1 MVFWREKMKFK
12 CNQTV
17 LTKALNI
24 VSKAVTSRTTI
35 PILRGILLEV
45 TDEGKMKMSASD
57 LDITIEETIEIEEG
71 EKGSVVVQ
79 SKLFGD
85 IIRKLPNAMV
95 SVEVQDGNVIIK
107 CMNSEFSIIGLD
119 ADEFPNIKNIED
131 NQEFITFDKS
141 ILKEMIRKTSFAAS
155 VDESKGVITGILIE
169 LLHDE
174 INMVAIDGYR
184 MAITREAMINP
195 TEKNVIISAKIM
207 NEISKILSDA
217 GDDEEKVKLLLNEK
231 RAIFVIGNVKV
242 ILRLLD
248 GEFIRYKDVLPKDN
262 KIKVKVNRGDLM
274 ESIERASLLS
284 KEGKN
289 NLIKFSIKDT
299 IVTITSKSEE
309 GAVRE
314 EVIVSKDGDDL
325 DIGFN
330 AKYVLD
336 VLKSIDD
343 EEVYML
349 FNTSITPCLVEPV
362 EGNRFE
368 YLILPVRITNN

>member
-1 MVFWREKMKFK
+1 MKFE
-12 CNQTV
+12 CNQQL

-35 PILRGILLEV
+35 PILKGILLEV
-45 TDEGKMKMSASD
+45 SEDGKLKMSASD
-57 LDITIEETIEIEEG
+57 LDITIEETVEIESG
-71 EKGSVVVQ
+71 ISGSIVVQ

-85 IIRKLPNAMV
+85 IIRKLPKATV
-95 SVEVQDGNVIIK
+95 SVELVDTNVVIK
-107 CMNSEFSIIGLD
+107 CMNSEFSIIGLS
-119 ADEFPNIKNIED
+119 ADEFPSIKNIEE
-131 NQEFITFDKS
+131 NQEYITFDKT

-169 LLHDE
+169 LLNDA

-184 MAITREAMINP
+184 MAITREAMVNLE
-195 TEKNVIISAKIM
+195 EKNVIISAKIM
-207 NEISKILSDA
+207 NEISKILSEA
-217 GDDEEKVKLLLNEK
+217 SEEENVNLILNDK
-231 RAIFVIGNVKV
+231 KAIFIIGNVKV
-242 ILRLLD
+242 VLRLLD
-248 GEFIRYKDVLPKDN
+248 GEFIKYKDVLPKDN
-262 KIKVKVNRGDLM
+262 KIKVKVNRNDLM

-289 NLIKFSIKDT
+289 NLIKFAIKDT

-309 GAVRE
+309 GNVRE
-314 EVIVSKDGDDL
+314 EVIINKEGEDL

-343 EEVYML
+343 EEIYMF

-362 EGNRFE
+362 NGDSFE

>member
-1 MVFWREKMKFK
+1 MKFE
-12 CNQTV
+12 CNQQL

-35 PILRGILLEV
+35 PILKGILLEV
-45 TDEGKMKMSASD
+45 SEDGKLKMSASD
-57 LDITIEETIEIEEG
+57 LDITIEETVEIESG
-71 EKGSVVVQ
+71 ISGSIVVQ

-85 IIRKLPNAMV
+85 IIRKLPNATI
-95 SVEVQDGNVIIK
+95 SVELVDTNVVIK
-107 CMNSEFSIIGLD
+107 CMNSEFSIIGLS
-119 ADEFPNIKNIED
+119 ADEFPSIKNIEE
-131 NQEFITFDKS
+131 NQEYITFDKT

-169 LLHDE
+169 LLNDA

-184 MAITREAMINP
+184 MAITREAMVNLE
-195 TEKNVIISAKIM
+195 EKNVIISAKIM
-207 NEISKILSDA
+207 NEISKILSEA
-217 GDDEEKVKLLLNEK
+217 SEEENVNLLLNDK
-231 RAIFVIGNVKV
+231 KAIFIIGNVKV
-242 ILRLLD
+242 VLRLLD
-248 GEFIRYKDVLPKDN
+248 GEFIKYKDVLPKDN
-262 KIKVKVNRGDLM
+262 KIKVKVNRNDLM

-289 NLIKFSIKDT
+289 NLIKFAIKDT

-309 GAVRE
+309 GNVRE
-314 EVIVSKDGDDL
+314 EVIINKEGEDL

-343 EEVYML
+343 EDIYMF

-362 EGNRFE
+362 NGDSFE

>member
-1 MVFWREKMKFK
+1 MKFE
-12 CNQTV
+12 CNQQL

-35 PILRGILLEV
+35 PILKGILLEV
-45 TDEGKMKMSASD
+45 SEDGKLKMSASD
-57 LDITIEETIEIEEG
+57 LDITIEETVEIELG
-71 EKGSVVVQ
+71 ISGSIVVQ

-85 IIRKLPNAMV
+85 IIRKLPNATV
-95 SVEVQDGNVIIK
+95 SVELVDTNVVIK
-107 CMNSEFSIIGLD
+107 CMNSEFSIIGLS
-119 ADEFPNIKNIED
+119 ADEFPSIKNIEE
-131 NQEFITFDKS
+131 NQEYITFDKT

-169 LLHDE
+169 LLNDA

-184 MAITREAMINP
+184 MAITREVMVNLE
-195 TEKNVIISAKIM
+195 EKNVIISAKIM
-207 NEISKILSDA
+207 NEISKILSEA
-217 GDDEEKVKLLLNEK
+217 SEEENVNLILNDK
-231 RAIFVIGNVKV
+231 KAIFIIGNVKV
-242 ILRLLD
+242 VLRLLD
-248 GEFIRYKDVLPKDN
+248 GEFIKYKDVLPKDN
-262 KIKVKVNRGDLM
+262 KIKVKVNRNDLM

-289 NLIKFSIKDT
+289 NLIKFAIKDT

-309 GAVRE
+309 GNVRE
-314 EVIVSKDGDDL
+314 EVIINKEGEDL

-343 EEVYML
+343 EEIYMF

-362 EGNRFE
+362 NGDSFE

>member
-1 MVFWREKMKFK
+1 MKFT
-12 CNQTV
+12 CSQPV

-35 PILRGILLEV
+35 PILKGILLEAADDG
-45 TDEGKMKMSASD
+45 TLKMSASD
-57 LDITIEETIEIEEG
+57 LDITIEETIQVENCIG
-71 EKGSVVVQ
+71 GSVVVQ

-85 IIRKLPNAMV
+85 IIRKLPNADIT
-95 SVEVQDGNVIIK
+95 VELIEGNVIIT
-107 CMNSEFSIIGLD
+107 CMNSEFSIIGLS
-119 ADEFPNIKNIED
+119 ADEFPNIKNIEENKD
-131 NQEFITFDKS
+131 AIVFQKN

-155 VDESKGVITGILIE
+155 IDESKGVITGILIE
-169 LLHDE
+169 LLSDG

-184 MAITREAMINP
+184 MAITREAMIN
-195 TEKNVIISAKIM
+195 TEEKHVIISAKIM

-217 GDDEEKVKLLLNEK
+217 SDEEETVNLFIHDKK
-231 RAIFVIGNVKV
+231 AIFKIGNVKV

-248 GEFIRYKDVLPKDN
+248 GEFIKYKDVLPKDN
-262 KIKVKVNRGDLM
+262 KIKVKVNRNDLM

-289 NLIKFSIKDT
+289 NLIKMSVQDT

-309 GAVRE
+309 GNVKE
-314 EVIVSKDGDDL
+314 EVIITKDGEDL
-325 DIGFN
+325 EIGFN

-336 VLKSIDD
+336 VMKSIDD
-343 EEVYML
+343 EEVLLY
-349 FNTSITPCLVEPV
+349 FNTPITPCLVEPV
-362 EGNRFE
+362 EGNAFE

>member
-1 MVFWREKMKFK
+1 MKFK
-12 CNQTV
+12 CNQSV

-35 PILRGILLEV
+35 PILKGILLEV
-45 TDEGKMKMSASD
+45 SEEGTLKMCASD
-57 LDITIEETIEIEEG
+57 LDITIEETIEVENAVAG
-71 EKGSVVVQ
+71 NVVVQ

-85 IIRKLPNAMV
+85 IIRKLPNAEVTV
-95 SVEVQDGNVIIK
+95 SLEDGNIVIT
-107 CMNSEFSIIGLD
+107 CMNSQFSIVGLS
-119 ADEFPNIKNIED
+119 ADEFPNIKNMETSEED
-131 NQEFITFDKS
+131 IHFNKN
-141 ILKEMIRKTSFAAS
+141 ILREMIRKTSFAAS

-169 LLHDE
+169 LLNDGV
-174 INMVAIDGYR
+174 NMVAIDGYR
-184 MAITREAMINP
+184 MAITRESMVNL

-207 NEISKILSDA
+207 NEISKILSEVNE
-217 GDDEEKVKLLLNEK
+217 DEENVKIMLNDK

-242 ILRLLD
+242 VLRLLD
-248 GEFIRYKDVLPKDN
+248 GEFIRYKDVLPKES
-262 KIKVKVNRGDLM
+262 KIKVRVNKGDLM

-289 NLIKFSIKDT
+289 NLIKLSIKDT

-309 GAVRE
+309 GNVKE
-314 EVIVSKDGDDL
+314 EVIITKEGEDL

-343 EEVYML
+343 EEIYMY

-362 EGNRFE
+362 EGNAFE
-368 YLILPVRITNN
+368 YLILPVRITSN

>member
-1 MVFWREKMKFK
+1 MAFRRQKMKFK

-35 PILRGILLEV
+35 PILKGILLEV
-45 TDEGKMKMSASD
+45 SGDGKLKMSASD
-57 LDITIEETIEIEEG
+57 LDITIEETIDVEDCAA
-71 EKGSVVVQ
+71 GSIVVQ

-95 SVEVQDGNVIIK
+95 SVEIDGGNVIIK
-107 CMNSEFSIIGLD
+107 CMNSEFSIIGLSP
-119 ADEFPNIKNIED
+119 DEFPSIKDIDE
-131 NQEFITFDKS
+131 NQEYITFNKS

-184 MAITREAMINP
+184 MAITREAMINLN
-195 TEKNVIISAKIM
+195 EKNVIISSKIM

-217 GDDEEKVKLLLNEK
+217 GDEEENVNLLLNDK
-231 RAIFVIGNVKV
+231 KAIFVIGNVKV
-242 ILRLLD
+242 VLRLLD
-248 GEFIRYKDVLPKDN
+248 GEFIKYKDVLQNN
-262 KIKVKVNRGDLM
+262 KIKVRVSRNDLM

-289 NLIKFSIKDT
+289 NLIKLSIKDT
-299 IVTITSKSEE
+299 IITITSKSEE
-309 GAVRE
+309 GNVRE
-314 EVIVSKDGDDL
+314 EVIITKDGEDL

-343 EEVYML
+343 EEILML
-349 FNTSITPCLVEPV
+349 FNTGITPCLVEPI
-362 EGNRFE
+362 EGNSFE

>member
-1 MVFWREKMKFK
+1 MKFK

-17 LTKALNI
+17 LAKALNI

-35 PILRGILLEV
+35 PILKGILLEISE
-45 TDEGKMKMSASD
+45 DGRLKMSASD
-57 LDITIEETIEIEEG
+57 LDITIEETIEVEEA
-71 EKGSVVVQ
+71 EKGTIVVQ

-95 SVEVQDGNVIIK
+95 TVEVEDGNVFIR
-107 CMNSEFSIIGLD
+107 CMNSQFSIVGLS
-119 ADEFPNIKNIED
+119 ADEFPNIINVE
-131 NQEFITFDKS
+131 NGQESISFNRN

-169 LLHDE
+169 LLADS

-184 MAITREAMINP
+184 MAITRENMVNLK
-195 TEKNVIISAKIM
+195 EKNVIISAKIM
-207 NEISKILSDA
+207 NEISKILSESSEE
-217 GDDEEKVKLLLNEK
+217 DENVTLILNDK
-231 RAIFVIGNVKV
+231 QAIFNIGNVKV
-242 ILRLLD
+242 VLRLLD
-248 GEFIRYKDVLPKDN
+248 GEFIRYRDVLPKESRIS
-262 KIKVKVNRGDLM
+262 IKAGRNDLM

-289 NLIKFSIKDT
+289 NLIKFSVRDRIL
-299 IVTITSKSEE
+299 TITSKSEE
-309 GAVRE
+309 GNVKE
-314 EVIVSKDGDDL
+314 EIIIEKEGEDL

-343 EEVYML
+343 EEIYMY
-349 FNTSITPCLVEPV
+349 FNTSITPCLVKPV
-362 EGNRFE
+362 EGSSFE
-368 YLILPVRITNN
+368 YLILPVRITNS

>member
-1 MVFWREKMKFK
+1 MKFE
-12 CNQTV
+12 CNQQL

-35 PILRGILLEV
+35 PILKGILLEV
-45 TDEGKMKMSASD
+45 SEDGKLKMSASD
-57 LDITIEETIEIEEG
+57 LDITIEETVEIESG
-71 EKGSVVVQ
+71 ISGSIVVQ

-85 IIRKLPNAMV
+85 IIRKLPNATV
-95 SVEVQDGNVIIK
+95 SVELVDTNVVIK
-107 CMNSEFSIIGLD
+107 CMNSEFSIIGLS
-119 ADEFPNIKNIED
+119 ADEFPSIKNIEE
-131 NQEFITFDKS
+131 NQEYITFDKT

-169 LLHDE
+169 LLNDA

-184 MAITREAMINP
+184 MAITREAMVNLE
-195 TEKNVIISAKIM
+195 EKNVIISAKIM
-207 NEISKILSDA
+207 NEISKILSEA
-217 GDDEEKVKLLLNEK
+217 SEEENVNLLLNDK
-231 RAIFVIGNVKV
+231 KAIFIIGNVKV
-242 ILRLLD
+242 VLRLLD
-248 GEFIRYKDVLPKDN
+248 GEFIKYKDVLPKDN
-262 KIKVKVNRGDLM
+262 KIKVKVNRNDLM

-289 NLIKFSIKDT
+289 NLIKFAIKDT

-309 GAVRE
+309 GNVRE
-314 EVIVSKDGDDL
+314 EVIINKEGEDL

-343 EEVYML
+343 EEIYMF

-362 EGNRFE
+362 NGDSFE

>member
-1 MVFWREKMKFK
+1 MKFK
-12 CNQTV
+12 CSQQT

-35 PILRGILLEV
+35 PILKGILLEV
-45 TDEGKMKMSASD
+45 SPEGILKMSASD
-57 LDITIEETIEIEEG
+57 LDITIEETIDVEQAEP
-71 EKGSVVVQ
+71 GSVVVQ

-85 IIRKLPNAMV
+85 IIRKLPNA
-95 SVEVQDGNVIIK
+95 EVTVTLEENNVMIS
-107 CMNSEFSIIGLD
+107 CMNAEFSIIGLS
-119 ADEFPNIKNIED
+119 ADEFPSIRNIEERD
-131 NQEFITFDKS
+131 HNHILFDKN

-155 VDESKGVITGILIE
+155 IDESKGVITGILIE
-169 LLHDE
+169 LLADG

-184 MAITREAMINP
+184 MAITRQAMVN
-195 TEKNVIISAKIM
+195 TEEKHVIISAKIM
-207 NEISKILSDA
+207 NEISKILSDVS
-217 GDDEEKVKLLLNEK
+217 DEEETVKLLLSDK
-231 RAIFVIGNVKV
+231 KAIFIIGNVKV
-242 ILRLLD
+242 VLRLLD

-262 KIKVKVNRGDLM
+262 GIRVKVNKNDLM

-289 NLIKFSIKDT
+289 NLIKMSIKDT
-299 IVTITSKSEE
+299 ILTITSKSEE
-309 GAVRE
+309 GNVKEDVIAV
-314 EVIVSKDGDDL
+314 KDGEDL

-343 EEVYML
+343 DEIYMY
-349 FNTSITPCLVEPV
+349 FNTPITPCLVEPL
-362 EGNRFE
+362 EGDSFE